1 MLKIILSGGGTL
13 GSVSPLIAIFEEFK
27 NQGYECEF
35 LWVGTSN
42 GPEIEFVAQ
51 YNIPYVSIP
60 SGKFRRYIAIQNFFD
75 PLIIFFGFVK
85 SIFIISRFK
94 PSIILSAG
102 GFVSVPL
109 VFAGWLLRVPCLIH
123 QQDARRGLANRFMAP
138 FAKKITVTLE
148 KSLKDFN
155 IKKTA
160 HTGNPVRKDLVF
172 LDTQKAFE
180 YFGLAKD
187 VPVVL
192 VLGGGTGAA
201 TINSLVLNS
210 LQSIVEYC
218 QIIHSTGHGKM
229 NVEAKHSRYKSF
241 EFLSAE
247 DLKMAYACAD
257 LVISRAGMSTL
268 TELAYLGKP
277 TILIPIPNGHQEEN
291 AYEFGRYNA
300 CEILNQQE
308 LDPKS
313 FSDIIK
319 DILFDSAFMHDIA
332 RNIGKVMPRDASE
345 RVVNEIMKIIK
356 K

>member
-1 MLKIILSGGGTL
+1 M
-13 GSVSPLIAIFEEFK
+13 SPLIAIWQEFK

-35 LWVGTSN
+35 LWVGTST
-42 GPEIEFVAQ
+42 GPEIQFVGQ
-51 YNIPYVSIP
+51 YGIPYVSIP

-75 PLIIFFGFVK
+75 PLIIFFGFIK
-85 SIFIISRFK
+85 SLFILIRFK
-94 PSIILSAG
+94 PSVILSAG

-109 VFAGWLLRVPCLIH
+109 VFAGWLMRVPCLIH
-123 QQDARRGLANRFMAP
+123 QQDARRGLANRLMAP

-155 IKKTA
+155 AKKTVY
-160 HTGNPVRKDLVF
+160 TGNPIRKDLVF
-172 LDTQKAFE
+172 LDTKKAFE
-180 YFGLAKD
+180 YFGLTQD
-187 VPVVL
+187 FPVVL
-192 VLGGGTGAA
+192 VLGGGTGALV
-201 TINSLVLNS
+201 INSLILNS
-210 LQSIVEYC
+210 LQNLVEFC
-218 QIIHSTGHGKM
+218 QIIHSTGLGKM
-229 NVEAKHSRYKSF
+229 NIEAKHSRYKSF

-247 DLKMAYACAD
+247 DLKMALACSD

-291 AYEFGRYNA
+291 AYEFGKYNA
-300 CEILNQQE
+300 CEILNQEE

-313 FSDIIK
+313 FADIIK

-345 RVVNEIMKIIK
+345 RIINEIMEIIK